1 MNLNNLYN
9 FKNTIRHFINIDNL
23 SYPSDIS
30 YFDTSNLCW
39 TTPIT
44 YRIKK
49 DGDKYRAIKIP
60 NVLNFT
66 RAYYYYCNLP
76 NFNDINSM
84 DSQHKRL
91 CVNIDTG
98 DFVAGQFNEQLDEDF
113 IHMTVY

>member
-30 YFDTSNLCW
+30 SFDTSNLCW

-49 DGDKYRAIKIP
+49 TAI
-60 NVLNFT
+60 
-66 RAYYYYCNLP
+66 
-76 NFNDINSM
+76 
-84 DSQHKRL
+84 
-91 CVNIDTG
+91 NI
-98 DFVAGQFNEQLDEDF
+98 VP
-113 IHMTVY
+113 